1 MPFRFRLESILRLR
15 ESLEHREEL
24 LLQNANHR
32 VAQVQ
37 DEIEICA
44 RELQERAIKLQT
56 RMAQEAF
63 ASELQF
69 ALSVDRALEGRQR
82 TLRTDLKK
90 LEHLREQQRER
101 YQKARRER
109 ETLEAIRRQELEIHR
124 RGEQRR
130 SQREMDDEFLR
141 RRDFQRRG

>member
-1 MPFRFRLESILRLR
+1 LR

-63 ASELQF
+63 ASELEF